1 MVNLYYVMSN
11 GGWFGWGF
19 GNFIEK
25 LGYLLEVII
34 DFVFLIV
41 IEELG
46 VIGVGFILVLVFFL
60 ILCIMYVGIK
70 VKDFFNL
77 MIVFGIGVMLLM

>member
-1 MVNLYYVMSN
+1 MSN